1 MRMILQ
7 APVDD
12 VDFTSDIG
20 KDIKGLKIALP
31 KEYLGEGVSEEVK
44 TSVKSG

>member
-7 APVDD
+7 AHPVDD

-20 KDIKGLKIALP
+20 KDKGLKIALP
-31 KEYLGEGVSEEVK
+31 KEYLARCK
-44 TSVKSG
+44 